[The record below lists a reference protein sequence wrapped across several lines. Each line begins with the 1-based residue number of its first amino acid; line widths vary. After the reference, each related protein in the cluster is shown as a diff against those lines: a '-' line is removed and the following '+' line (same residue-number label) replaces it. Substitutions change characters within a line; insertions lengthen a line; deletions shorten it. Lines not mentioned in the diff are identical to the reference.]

1 MRLEAKRCTI
11 ARFTPKH
18 CLVRLA
24 ADLPG
29 GVALASAQHDKL
41 LECTRYARRAVR
53 SVHYPL
59 RSVEPPM
66 SELEIHTEHH
76 PLDPFGHRVAIFVG
90 IIGVVL
96 VLVTILAHREH
107 TAAVV
112 HKTEAND
119 QWNIYEAKKIKKDN
133 EEIAAT
139 LLTSLASDPA
149 KVAAQIDKIHA
160 DAARYEKD
168 SDTVKDEAQKREA
181 ESLHSEAR
189 RCWLRTMR
197 MCGANRWRATLPLSA
212 MPC

>member
-1 MRLEAKRCTI
+1 
-11 ARFTPKH
+11 
-18 CLVRLA
+18 
-24 ADLPG
+24 
-29 GVALASAQHDKL
+29 
-41 LECTRYARRAVR
+41 
-53 SVHYPL
+53 
-59 RSVEPPM
+59 M
-66 SELEIHTEHH
+66 SELEMHTHHH

-90 IIGVVL
+90 IIGIVL
-96 VLVTILAHREH
+96 VQVTILAHREH

-119 QWNIYEAKKIKKDN
+119 EWNLYEAKKIKKDN

-189 RCWLRTMR
+189 ALRFDLAEGFLELGLVMSSLYFLAQR
-197 MCGANRWRATLPLSA
+197 RFFVGLGGAAALIGAVLGVVGLLT
-212 MPC
+212 